1 MGLTLAFRRMHASP
15 SKGCG
20 VDLCHFVTLLR
31 RGQGKHSV
39 SKHGEWESF
48 VPQHPVIRRKAAGES
63 RVKTGSHPALS
74 GHDHRAFCTVR
85 GDHLPGG
92 QGLWVNWRYRAR
104 SNMSIKACFDTR
116 DHDFRG
122 QDLVEVFV
130 IRDVNKVGAQR

>member
-20 VDLCHFVTLLR
+20 VDLCHFVTLAR
-31 RGQGKHSV
+31 RGRGKNSV
-39 SKHGEWESF
+39 GEHGVRESF
-48 VPQHPVIRRKAAGES
+48 VPQHPVICREAAGES
-63 RVKTGSHPALS
+63 RVKTGPHPALS
-74 GHDHRAFCTVR
+74 GHDHRAFSTVQ
-85 GDHLPGG
+85 GDHPPGG
-92 QGLWVNWRYRAR
+92 QGLWVNWSYIAR

-130 IRDVNKVGAQR
+130 IHDVNKVRAQR